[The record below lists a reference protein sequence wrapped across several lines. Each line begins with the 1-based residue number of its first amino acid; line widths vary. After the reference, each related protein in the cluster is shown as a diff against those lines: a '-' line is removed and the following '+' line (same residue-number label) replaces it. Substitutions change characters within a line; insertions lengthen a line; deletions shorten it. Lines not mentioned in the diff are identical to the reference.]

1 MTFNLSQF
9 KNITKKIK
17 ISDKIIYICF
27 FFKYLSLKFS
37 DVKIRE
43 RKQFFVTKFDFQ
55 FINIQQYARMNDGCC
70 MS

>member
-43 RKQFFVTKFDFQ
+43 RKQFFVTKFDF
-55 FINIQQYARMNDGCC
+55 
-70 MS
+70 